1 MSLVTPSTYNFIVK
15 VMKGNLPRPS
25 KNLKRYESPMN
36 NPVVEQYGKKA
47 NKNPDTPCKTAPQL
61 KQVLGPILVA

>member
-47 NKNPDTPCKTAPQL
+47 NKNPDTP
-61 KQVLGPILVA
+61 